1 MQIAN
6 RHDGISPFLIKV
18 LYGMISAIIS
28 HLFLPSANEN
38 ELFPINRC
46 RNRKEALSLCRKQ
59 E

>member
-6 RHDGISPFLIKV
+6 RHDGIGPFLIKV

-38 ELFPINRC
+38 ELFR
-46 RNRKEALSLCRKQ
+46 
-59 E
+59 